1 MFGLS
6 HYIYFNPEKAIKS
19 ILTAVST
26 IPTEDIAI
34 ISFVN
39 TSILNE
45 THVGILEELSTKVA
59 EVSGGKLTATGGER
73 I

>member
-1 MFGLS
+1 M
-6 HYIYFNPEKAIKS
+6 
-19 ILTAVST
+19 TAVST